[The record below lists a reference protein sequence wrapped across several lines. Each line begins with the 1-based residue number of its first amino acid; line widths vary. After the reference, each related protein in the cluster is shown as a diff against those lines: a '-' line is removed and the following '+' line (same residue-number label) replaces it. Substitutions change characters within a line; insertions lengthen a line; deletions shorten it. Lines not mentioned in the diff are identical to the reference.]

1 MSDAPI
7 SRRAL
12 LTVIR
17 PWIASAVVVLALA
30 LAVRFLVIEP
40 RGVGIACLGEPTPW
54 WCGPRDLLVVISRGG
69 GWGMASLGVG
79 ILALITGWRPL
90 AVLACVLGLWGVV
103 LYNAGAAAFGLLFGL
118 LRLVRAD
125 TGLTGS
131 DPQRPQGRQQ
141 G

>member
-12 LTVIR
+12 LAAIR
-17 PWIASAVVVLALA
+17 PWVASAAVVLALA

-40 RGVGIACLGEPTPW
+40 RGIGIACLGEPMPW

-69 GWGMASLGVG
+69 GWGVASLGFCM
-79 ILALITGWRPL
+79 LALITGWRPL
-90 AVLACVLGLWGVV
+90 AVLACGLGLWGVV

-125 TGLTGS
+125 SGITAPNS
-131 DPQRPQGRQQ
+131 QRPQGRQQ

>member
-17 PWIASAVVVLALA
+17 PWIASAVIVLALA

-125 TGLTGS
+125 TGLTGP

>member
-12 LTVIR
+12 LAAIR
-17 PWIASAVVVLALA
+17 PWVASAAVVLALA
-30 LAVRFLVIEP
+30 LAMRFLVIEP
-40 RGVGIACLGEPTPW
+40 RGIGIACLGEPMPW

-69 GWGMASLGVG
+69 GWGVASLGFG
-79 ILALITGWRPL
+79 MLALITGWRPL
-90 AVLACVLGLWGVV
+90 AVLACGLGLWGVV

-118 LRLVRAD
+118 LRLARAD
-125 TGLTGS
+125 SGITAPNS
-131 DPQRPQGRQQ
+131 QRPQGGQQ

>member
-7 SRRAL
+7 SRHAL
-12 LTVIR
+12 LAAIR
-17 PWIASAVVVLALA
+17 PWVASAAVVLALA

-40 RGVGIACLGEPTPW
+40 RGIGIACLGEPTPW

-69 GWGMASLGVG
+69 GWGVASLGFG
-79 ILALITGWRPL
+79 MLALITGWRPL
-90 AVLACVLGLWGVV
+90 AVLACGLGLWGVV

-125 TGLTGS
+125 SGITAPNS
-131 DPQRPQGRQQ
+131 QRPQGRQQ

>member
-12 LTVIR
+12 LAVIR
-17 PWIASAVVVLALA
+17 PWIASAAVVLALA
-30 LAVRFLVIEP
+30 LAARFLVIEP
-40 RGVGIACLGEPTPW
+40 RGIGIACLGEPTPW

-90 AVLACVLGLWGVV
+90 AVLACALGLWGVV

-125 TGLTGS
+125 TGITGP
-131 DPQRPQGRQQ
+131 DPERPQGRQQ
-141 G
+141 R

>member
-1 MSDAPI
+1 MSEAPI

-12 LTVIR
+12 LAVIR
-17 PWIASAVVVLALA
+17 PWIAGAVLVLALA

-40 RGVGIACLGEPTPW
+40 RGIGIACLGEPMPW

-90 AVLACVLGLWGVV
+90 ACVLGLWGVV

-125 TGLTGS
+125 SGITGP

>member
-7 SRRAL
+7 PRRAL
-12 LTVIR
+12 LAVTL
-17 PWIASAVVVLALA
+17 PWVASAAVVLAFA

-40 RGVGIACLGEPTPW
+40 RGIGIACLGEPLPW

-69 GWGMASLGVG
+69 GWGVASLGFG

-90 AVLACVLGLWGVV
+90 AVLACGLGLWGVV

-125 TGLTGS
+125 AGIAGP

>member
-1 MSDAPI
+1 MGDAPI

-12 LTVIR
+12 WAAIR
-17 PWIASAVVVLALA
+17 PWVGGAAVVLALA
-30 LAVRFLVIEP
+30 LAMRFLVIEP
-40 RGVGIACLGEPTPW
+40 RGIGIACLGQPIPW
-54 WCGPRDLLVVISRGG
+54 WCGPRDLLVNISRGG
-69 GWGMASLGVG
+69 GWGIGSLALG

-90 AVLACVLGLWGVV
+90 AVLACALGLWGVV

-125 TGLTGS
+125 TGITGP

>member
-40 RGVGIACLGEPTPW
+40 RGIGIACLGEPTPW

>member
-1 MSDAPI
+1 MREAPI

-12 LTVIR
+12 LAALR
-17 PWIASAVVVLALA
+17 PWVASAAVLLALA

-40 RGVGIACLGEPTPW
+40 RGIGIACLGEPAPW
-54 WCGPRDLLVVISRGG
+54 WCGPRDIVVAISSGG
-69 GWGMASLGVG
+69 GWGVASLGFG
-79 ILALITGWRPL
+79 MLALITGWRPL
-90 AVLACVLGLWGVV
+90 AVLACGLGLWGVV

-125 TGLTGS
+125 TGITG
-131 DPQRPQGRQQ
+131 PQPQGPQGREQ

>member
-12 LTVIR
+12 LAVIR

-40 RGVGIACLGEPTPW
+40 RGIGIACLGEPAPW

-90 AVLACVLGLWGVV
+90 AVLACALGLWGVV

-125 TGLTGS
+125 TGLSGP
-131 DPQRPQGRQQ
+131 DPERPQGRQQ
-141 G
+141 R